1 MFSWDV
7 GNGAVRGRGERARR
21 ALTRP
26 VEEVIFDNPI
36 GVFEERVEEDVV
48 EERRV
53 EEEEDQEEL
62 FFSTVGRIVTL
73 EDEEEEEEEEVEVEV
88 VVVGQVRVEEPPAP
102 SEIIVKMSNRG
113 CGILF
118 GGREVVGL
126 ASELEWKFGVKIKG
140 LDRERVP
147 GCQRRV
153 EISKRMRRG
162 DIVGAVTQL
171 FEDITSLAGVNLQYP
186 AISW

>member
-1 MFSWDV
+1 
-7 GNGAVRGRGERARR
+7 
-21 ALTRP
+21 
-26 VEEVIFDNPI
+26 
-36 GVFEERVEEDVV
+36 
-48 EERRV
+48 
-53 EEEEDQEEL
+53 
-62 FFSTVGRIVTL
+62 L
-73 EDEEEEEEEEVEVEV
+73 EDEEEEEEEEVEVEVEV

>member
-1 MFSWDV
+1 M
-7 GNGAVRGRGERARR
+7 
-21 ALTRP
+21 
-26 VEEVIFDNPI
+26 
-36 GVFEERVEEDVV
+36 
-48 EERRV
+48 
-53 EEEEDQEEL
+53 
-62 FFSTVGRIVTL
+62 FFSTVGRIVTM
-73 EDEEEEEEEEVEVEV
+73 EDEEDEV
-88 VVVGQVRVEEPPAP
+88 VVVGQVRVEAPPAP
-102 SEIIVKMSNRG
+102 SEIIIQMFNRG

-147 GCQRRV
+147 GCQRV
-153 EISKRMRRG
+153 EISKRMRRR